1 MGGLEDRLILE
12 NMDDLGRPQGSYPE
26 SFVLLSLFLADRQ
39 RDTTQICFFSSKNV
53 TDRDSDR
60 HTLLNFNIDV
70 VRMKSYKY
78 CISSQ
83 LYITATLG

>member
-1 MGGLEDRLILE
+1 
-12 NMDDLGRPQGSYPE
+12 MDDLGRPQGSYPG
-26 SFVLLSLFLADRQ
+26 SFMSLSLFLAE
-39 RDTTQICFFSSKNV
+39 IYAFVFFSSKNV

-78 CISSQ
+78 CILSQ
-83 LYITATLG
+83 LASIYNCYTGLACKFSDSPCD